1 MSSSTDSTPEGKPGT
16 PPPGTTNSQPAP
28 PAARTAQPG
37 WARRL
42 PLLICLLVLAYW
54 YLKPPAGAG
63 FMRVPIPRVAAPSW
77 SLTNLNG
84 QPLVSSSLTGKV
96 VFLNFW
102 ATFCPPCI
110 REIPDLAA
118 FHLAHSNDP
127 VAVVGLSL
135 DTTGTDAVQSFV
147 RKLGI
152 PYPVAMAD
160 ATVAEAFGGVSQIPS
175 TFVIAPD
182 GTFTARYL
190 GAVTR
195 EELERA
201 LAEATQVQK

>member
-1 MSSSTDSTPEGKPGT
+1 MSSSTGSTPEGKPGT
-16 PPPGTTNSQPAP
+16 PPPGPPNAQPAS
-28 PAARTAQPG
+28 PAARPVQPG
-37 WARRL
+37 WQRRL

-63 FMRVPIPRVAAPSW
+63 FMRVPIPRVAAPPW

-84 QPLVSSSLTGKV
+84 QRLDSAALTGKV

-135 DTTGTDAVQSFV
+135 DTTGPDAVRSFV
-147 RKLGI
+147 RKLDI

-160 ATVAEAFGGVSQIPS
+160 ASVAEAFGGVGQIPS
-175 TFVIAPD
+175 TFVIAAD
-182 GTFTARYL
+182 GTFAARYL
-190 GAVTR
+190 GALTR

-201 LAEATQVQK
+201 LAEASQARR

>member
-1 MSSSTDSTPEGKPGT
+1 
-16 PPPGTTNSQPAP
+16 
-28 PAARTAQPG
+28 
-37 WARRL
+37 
-42 PLLICLLVLAYW
+42 
-54 YLKPPAGAG
+54 
-63 FMRVPIPRVAAPSW
+63 MRVPIPRVAAPPW

-84 QPLVSSSLTGKV
+84 QRLDSAALTGKV

-135 DTTGTDAVQSFV
+135 DTTGPDAVRSFV
-147 RKLGI
+147 RKLDI

-160 ATVAEAFGGVSQIPS
+160 ASVAEAFGGVGQIPS
-175 TFVIAPD
+175 TFVIAAD
-182 GTFTARYL
+182 GTFAARYL
-190 GAVTR
+190 GALTR

-201 LAEATQVQK
+201 LAEAAQARR

>member
-1 MSSSTDSTPEGKPGT
+1 MSSSTGSTPEGT
-16 PPPGTTNSQPAP
+16 PATPPGTTPNAQTASPAP
-28 PAARTAQPG
+28 RTAQPG
-37 WARRL
+37 WQRRL
-42 PLLICLLVLAYW
+42 PLVICLLVLAYW
-54 YLKPPAGAG
+54 YLKPPSGSG
-63 FMRVPIPRVAAPSW
+63 FMRVPIPKVAAPAW
-77 SLTNLNG
+77 SLTNLHG
-84 QPLVSSSLTGKV
+84 QRLDSSSLTGKV

-135 DTTGTDAVQSFV
+135 DTKGPDPVRSFV
-147 RKLGI
+147 EKLKV

-160 ATVAEAFGGVSQIPS
+160 ATTAEAFGGVAQIPS

-182 GTFTARYL
+182 GTFAARYL
-190 GAVTR
+190 GALTR

-201 LAEATQVQK
+201 LAEASHPQK